1 MAIEAPLS
9 KYSRN
14 SFLIYIGICL
24 VLAAWFAYDGYLSKR
39 FIEEH
44 TNEQG
49 LADTD
54 LLINRYAPPF
64 LAGAAVVLG
73 LWLCAIRGRKLVADE
88 DGLMISAKKRIPY
101 SAIESI
107 DKTHF
112 EGKGFFTIAYEKGN
126 GTQARCKVSDRQ
138 YDNLKAVLEH
148 LVAKIAPEPVSLEQI
163 EAAETGAMAS
173 IKQAGGQPLV
183 IGTVVGLTKAIG
195 SLIVVL
201 LFVQETI

>member
-24 VLAAWFAYDGYLSKR
+24 VMAAWFAYDGYLSKS

-44 TNEQG
+44 TNEEG
-49 LADTD
+49 RPDTD

-64 LAGAAVVLG
+64 LVGGAALLG
-73 LWLCAIRGRKLVADE
+73 LWFWAIRGRKLVAEEDE
-88 DGLMISAKKRIPY
+88 LVISAKKRIPY

-112 EGKGFFTIAYEKGN
+112 ENKGFFTINYERDS
-126 GTQARCKVSDRQ
+126 GTRAACKLTDRQ
-138 YDNLKAVLEH
+138 YDNLKAILDH
-148 LVAKIAPEPVSLEQI
+148 LVAQI
-163 EAAETGAMAS
+163 S
-173 IKQAGGQPLV
+173 
-183 IGTVVGLTKAIG
+183 
-195 SLIVVL
+195 
-201 LFVQETI
+201 